1 MKTFGGSS
9 AEVST
14 DLPCFTG
21 VRLTQ
26 LEILITKPV
35 WHWTWCVGR

>member
-1 MKTFGGSS
+1 MKTFGDSFAVAS
-9 AEVST
+9 P

-26 LEILITKPV
+26 LEILITKLV
-35 WHWTWCVGR
+35 WHWKWCVGR